1 MHFVRRKKIIDKKKD
16 SGSEKQNLEIEVES
30 DTEVTEKY
38 PKNIVVND
46 GVPDVM
52 LLTNEGRYK
61 IL

>member
-46 GVPDVM
+46 GVHDVM
-52 LLTNEGRYK
+52 L
-61 IL
+61 ID

>member
-38 PKNIVVND
+38 TKNVVND

-52 LLTNEGRYK
+52 L
-61 IL
+61 ID

>member
-16 SGSEKQNLEIEVES
+16 FGSEEQNLEIEVES

-46 GVPDVM
+46 GVHDVM
-52 LLTNEGRYK
+52 LIY
-61 IL
+61 